1 MAKDYYKLLGIEK
14 NASQDDIKKAFR
26 KMAQQL
32 HPDKPGGD
40 EKKFKEINE
49 AYTVLSNPEKR
60 KQYDTFGSNFDGA
73 QGGPGPGGFGGGF
86 GGFDFNG
93 FQGNFNGQ
101 DVEFDL
107 GDIFSQFFGGGMRR
121 TPKGQNIKL
130 DVTITFKESVF
141 GVTKNISYYKKKD
154 SHKHE
159 MSIDIPAGME
169 DGQALR
175 VTGRGE
181 PIEGGNPGDLLV
193 IVHVEKHPYLRKNGQ
208 HLEMELKLLPTELI
222 LGTRKEFEGVDKKIE
237 IKIPERTHPGEVF
250 RVKGEGIRYGA
261 HSRGDLYAVVTL
273 DIPKKLDKKTRKL
286 LEELRDL
293 GV

>member
-1 MAKDYYKLLGIEK
+1 MAHDYYKLLEVDK
-14 NASQDDIKKAFR
+14 NASQDEIKKAFR
-26 KMAQQL
+26 QKAQKL
-32 HPDKPGGD
+32 HPDKPDGD

-141 GVTKNISYYKKKD
+141 GVAKNISYFKKKD

-181 PIEGGNPGDLLV
+181 SIEGGNPGDLLV

-222 LGTRKEFEGVDKKIE
+222 LGTKKEFEGVDKKIE

-273 DIPKKLDKKTRKL
+273 DIPKKLDKKARKL

>member
-1 MAKDYYKLLGIEK
+1 MAQDYYKVLGVDK
-14 NASQDDIKKAFR
+14 SASQDEIKKAFR
-26 KMAQQL
+26 QMAQKL

-73 QGGPGPGGFGGGF
+73 QGGPAGGF
-86 GGFDFNG
+86 GGFDFSG

-101 DVEFDL
+101 NVEFDL

-121 TPKGQNIKL
+121 TPKGQNIQI
-130 DVTITFKESVF
+130 DVSISFKDSVF
-141 GVTKNISYYKKKD
+141 GVTKTISYFKKKD
-154 SHKHE
+154 SKKHE
-159 MSIDIPAGME
+159 LSIDIPAGME
-169 DGQALR
+169 NGQALR

-181 PIEGGNPGDLLV
+181 PIENGNPGDLIV
-193 IVHVEKHPYLRKNGQ
+193 VVHVEKHPHLRKNGF
-208 HLEMELKLLPTELI
+208 HLEMELRLKPTDLI
-222 LGTRKEFEGVDKKIE
+222 LGTKKEFDGVDKKIE

-250 RVKGEGIRYGA
+250 RVKGEGIKHGN
-261 HSRGDLYAVVTL
+261 SRGDLFVIVNL
-273 DIPKKLDKKTRKL
+273 DIPKKLDKKARKL

>member
-1 MAKDYYKLLGIEK
+1 MAQDYYKVLGVDK
-14 NASQDDIKKAFR
+14 SASQDEIKKAFR
-26 KMAQQL
+26 QMAQKL

-73 QGGPGPGGFGGGF
+73 QGGPAGGF
-86 GGFDFNG
+86 GGFDFSG
-93 FQGNFNGQ
+93 FQGGFNGQ
-101 DVEFDL
+101 HVEFDL

-121 TPKGQNIKL
+121 TPKGQNIQIDISL
-130 DVTITFKESVF
+130 TFKESVF
-141 GVTKNISYYKKKD
+141 GVTKNVSYFKKKD
-154 SHKHE
+154 SKKHE
-159 MSIDIPAGME
+159 LSIDIPPGIE
-169 DGQALR
+169 DRQALR

-181 PIEGGNPGDLLV
+181 PIEGGNPGDLIV
-193 IVHVEKHPYLRKNGQ
+193 MVHVEKHKHLRKNGQ

-222 LGTRKEFEGVDKKIE
+222 LGTKKEFEGVDKKIE
-237 IKIPERTHPGEVF
+237 IKIPERTHPGEIF
-250 RVKGEGIRYGA
+250 RVKGEGIRYGSG
-261 HSRGDLYAVVTL
+261 SRGDLFVIVSL
-273 DIPKKLDKKTRKL
+273 DIPKKLDKKARKL